1 MSVVRGSRTLIC
13 FHTFIFL
20 PMQLFILM
28 LHLLTVLLAELIPER
43 LILLSD
49 DSLALTDDRFDK
61 LLLLDVVLLLMPVA
75 GLI

>member
-1 MSVVRGSRTLIC
+1 
-13 FHTFIFL
+13 
-20 PMQLFILM
+20 MQLFILM

-49 DSLALTDDRFDK
+49 DSLALNDDRFDK

>member
-1 MSVVRGSRTLIC
+1 
-13 FHTFIFL
+13 
-20 PMQLFILM
+20 MQLFILM

-61 LLLLDVVLLLMPVA
+61 LLLLEVVLLLMPVA